1 MRCPPDAVAFC
12 HLSNLEHQ
20 CVCERTRAR
29 LLNNV
34 LIGLVSVALCV
45 CVRGLPQL
53 TPCAAYAA
61 KLLEQD
67 VCVTSLSKAVVQLR
81 L

>member
-1 MRCPPDAVAFC
+1 MRCPPDAVALC
-12 HLSNLEHQ
+12 HISNLEHQ
-20 CVCERTRAR
+20 RVCERTRAR

-45 CVRGLPQL
+45 CVRGLPRL

-61 KLLEQD
+61 KLLVQD
-67 VCVTSLSKAVVQLR
+67 VRVTPLSKAVVQVL